1 MSPELRA
8 DSHYLRS
15 ASKCN
20 VLNAATPKPE
30 LLKPKTG
37 NIHVRARMASYR
49 LASSRLIH
57 QDV

>member
-1 MSPELRA
+1 MSPDLRA
-8 DSHYLRS
+8 DSHYPRS

-20 VLNAATPKPE
+20 VLNVAAPKPE
-30 LLKPKTG
+30 LLKPKMG
-37 NIHVRARMASYR
+37 NTHVRARMASYR